1 MRNLSILYLNVI
13 YFIVFIKISICI
25 DIRNFITTALRLLWV
40 EENRKLPL
48 YKNTLTSNVSL
59 ISFRIA

>member
-1 MRNLSILYLNVI
+1 MGNLSILYLNFI
-13 YFIVFIKISICI
+13 YFIVFIKVSICI

-40 EENRKLPL
+40 EDRKLPL